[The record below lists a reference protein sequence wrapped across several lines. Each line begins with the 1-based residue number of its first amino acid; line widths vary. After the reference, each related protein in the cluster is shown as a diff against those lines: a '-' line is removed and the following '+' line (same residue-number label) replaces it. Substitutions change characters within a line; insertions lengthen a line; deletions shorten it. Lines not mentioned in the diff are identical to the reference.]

1 MLLRRLAAD
10 TLELLALAA
19 VLCSIAVLAHP

>member
-10 TLELLALAA
+10 AFELMALAA
-19 VLCSIAVLAHP
+19 VLWSIAMLAHP

>member
-10 TLELLALAA
+10 AFELLALAS
-19 VLCSIAVLAHP
+19 VLCSIAMLAHP